1 MAQKNVADTNSE
13 TFLESVAVDNDL
25 IEDLFKHKLISDAAR
40 IYALNL
46 ISQSKNWGAWASR
59 LLLIIGTTL
68 ILSGIICFFAFNWVK
83 ISPFMKLTSIQV
95 ALFGCISGSY
105 FYGLQHSLG
114 KMLLLSASVLI
125 GVFLAVF
132 GQIYQT
138 GADAYTLFM
147 MWAALMLPFVLIS
160 EFAAQWALWIVV
172 CNIFLATYLPQI
184 IMHQGEPLTYLAL
197 FNGIFWG
204 LREYFS
210 EKGLSWLQS
219 RWTRYMLI
227 SAVLSCIMLPAYAF
241 IDRIDFSI
249 LLQIFG
255 LPQTRWILTKPTYF
269 SLLSFILSIVIHS
282 IFYVRYRFKLPDM
295 HALAITAFSFC
306 IVLELIL
313 YQIISTFI
321 ASGSLTML
329 IQSVIT
335 FLLFVFL
342 FYMLR
347 DTKRNNGGQA

>member
-1 MAQKNVADTNSE
+1 MAQKNVADTNSD

-46 ISQSKNWGAWASR
+46 ISPSKNWGAWASK

-68 ILSGIICFFAFNWVK
+68 ILSGIICFFAFNWVN
-83 ISPFMKLTSIQV
+83 ISPTVKLTSIQT
-95 ALFGCISGSY
+95 ALFICLGGSY

-114 KMLLLSASVLI
+114 KILLLSASVLI

-147 MWAALMLPFVLIS
+147 IWAALMLPFVLIA

-184 IMHQGEPLTYLAL
+184 IMHQYETMTYLAL
-197 FNGIFWG
+197 FNGVFLG

-210 EKGLSWLQS
+210 EKQLNWLHS

-227 SAVLSCIMLPAYAF
+227 TAVLSCLMLPAYAF
-241 IDRIDFSI
+241 IDKIDFSI
-249 LLQIFG
+249 LLKIFG
-255 LPQTRWILTKPTYF
+255 LTQTRWIYRKPTYF
-269 SLLSFILSIVIHS
+269 SFLSFILSIVIHS
-282 IFYVRYRFKLPDM
+282 IFYIRYRFKLPDM
-295 HALAITAFSFC
+295 HALAITGFSFC
-306 IVLELIL
+306 IVFELIL
-313 YQIISTFI
+313 HKIISAFI
-321 ASGSLTML
+321 GSGPITML

-347 DTKRNNGGQA
+347 DTKKIRRGQS